1 MHLKGGETMAA
12 ATKICMG
19 VGGYTVQTNTA
30 TEDNY
35 TAIFFKGRKG
45 DAVARHQDGKIILPA
60 RRARQVEVGSVWTG
74 KLVDRGRYY
83 LFYPQ
88 KALTPVRRQPGE
100 FVVTEA
106 GALIQTA
113 RGAVLLPRDQKWG
126 DFKKIA
132 QDVGRH
138 RHSGAHPVSARFAKG
153 IADVQDLEGFSF
165 KVQEDPERCTHT
177 WVKVDRFGGLDI
189 LACPACGAH
198 RYREPVQGLPGNP
211 GRRKRGRF
219 TRKPQRRSG
228 ASRWLSTKGL
238 HRRKVVRA
246 LKRRGVF

>member
-1 MHLKGGETMAA
+1 
-12 ATKICMG
+12 MG

-106 GALIQTA
+106 GALVQTPQ
-113 RGAVLLPRDQKWG
+113 GVVLLPHGQKWG
-126 DFKKIA
+126 NIKL
-132 QDVGRH
+132 
-138 RHSGAHPVSARFAKG
+138 ARDSQLRLLRIMSEGIRVCEEFARCLD
-153 IADVQDLEGFSF
+153 ADIRGF
-165 KVQEDPERCTHT
+165 D
-177 WVKVDRFGGLDI
+177 FGGFQVPEHCQHHWVVVDKANDYEI
-189 LACPACGAH
+189 LGCPQCGAY
-198 RYREPVQGLPGNP
+198 RYRDPIRVIPVP
-211 GRRKRGRF
+211 GRKRRGRL
-219 TRKPQRRSG
+219 TRKPWRRSG
-228 ASRWLSTKGL
+228 GPSWLSTKGL

-246 LKRRGVF
+246 RKRRGVF